1 MLWRSSCCAA
11 QGQDPSFQLTGWV
24 CSPTRHGG
32 TSSTGISTE
41 GESDVSIRRKK
52 TAIRWD
58 EILATVEDGNWY
70 LLVSPPCNAFSRAR
84 FHFQDWLGPRLL
96 RNVVWPEGFPWLS
109 QQHKHVVN
117 EANWFVEQCILA
129 CKICHRAGGKFKLN
143 TLKFCKGRR
152 FGGFKRR
159 EASFRVAGVAF
170 CDILTCV
177 ILCRKSL
184 CVADTI
190 NLRRF

>member
-11 QGQDPSFQLTGWV
+11 QGQDLSFQLTGWA

-129 CKICHRAGGKFKLN
+129 CKICHRAGGKFRAGGSLSWTPWSSAKVVALEVSN
-143 TLKFCKGRR
+143 VAKPR
-152 FGGFKRR
+152 FAWQAWHFVT
-159 EASFRVAGVAF
+159 F
-170 CDILTCV
+170 
-177 ILCRKSL
+177 
-184 CVADTI
+184 
-190 NLRRF
+190 